1 MSGSSLIVILLA
13 INIILCASVIAGFI
27 YFIKRLD
34 LIIIFFSAMFSNL
47 EKEVERDKEKVYE
60 AIKEALTE

>member
-1 MSGSSLIVILLA
+1 MSGSSLVIILLA
-13 INIILCASVIAGFI
+13 INIILCASVIVGFI
-27 YFIKRLD
+27 YFLKRLD

>member
-1 MSGSSLIVILLA
+1 MSGSSLVIILLA
-13 INIILCASVIAGFI
+13 VNIILCASVIVGFI
-27 YFIKRLD
+27 YFLKRLD

-60 AIKEALTE
+60 AIKEALKE